1 MVDTE
6 RRKHRR
12 RKTEVGATVHK
23 KGEDISVSIIDIGQ
37 GGLGL
42 ISERGIFPGTEVDV
56 TVDFI
61 DDYAIHGTVKWAQII
76 TRDGKTQYRVGIA
89 AARILTTEDIL
100 EAGFPERPNF
110 VKRLFS

>member
-37 GGLGL
+37 GGIGL

-61 DDYAIHGTVKWAQII
+61 DDYAIHGTVEWELL
-76 TRDGKTQYRVGIA
+76 TNREGKFQYRIGIEA
-89 AARILTTEDIL
+89 DSILVPEDII
-100 EAGFPERPNF
+100 
-110 VKRLFS
+110 K